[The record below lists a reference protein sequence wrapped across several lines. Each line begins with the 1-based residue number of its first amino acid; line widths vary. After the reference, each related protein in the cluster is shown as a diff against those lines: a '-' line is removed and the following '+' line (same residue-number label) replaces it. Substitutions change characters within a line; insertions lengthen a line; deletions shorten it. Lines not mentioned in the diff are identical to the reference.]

1 MNLSKALLS
10 EKTSYLLILKLKP
23 FYIFSMTLSN
33 KNNLSIV
40 QYNYKNVKFMTYLNK
55 KETVIY
61 CSLL

>member
-1 MNLSKALLS
+1 
-10 EKTSYLLILKLKP
+10 
-23 FYIFSMTLSN
+23 MTLSN